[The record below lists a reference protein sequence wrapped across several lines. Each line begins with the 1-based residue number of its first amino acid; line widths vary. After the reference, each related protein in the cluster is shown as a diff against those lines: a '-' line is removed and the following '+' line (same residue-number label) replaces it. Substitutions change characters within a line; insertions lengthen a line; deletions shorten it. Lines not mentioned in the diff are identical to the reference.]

1 MARGIEKNQQLRAQ
15 STEKIIGAALIQ
27 FSKKGLFA
35 TRIQDIAAEAGISQ
49 GLLYRYFSSKNEIYV
64 ALVEEALDKMNQKAE
79 ELLAMD
85 IKAKEK
91 ILMTLDAMY
100 ITIETSQRYRQTS
113 RLIAEGMSSES
124 VPAEAKEAL
133 KAKRNKPYQIFEQ
146 IIRQGQLEGDML
158 QGDPYDLAILFW
170 STLNGLTVYQ
180 TSRDEARPLPDK
192 GFIARMF
199 IKECVK

>member
-64 ALVEEALDKMNQKAE
+64 ALVEDALDKMNQKAE
-79 ELLAMD
+79 EVLALE

-100 ITIETSQRYRQTS
+100 ITIETSERYRQTS

-124 VPAEAKEAL
+124 VPTEAKEAL

-146 IIRQGQLEGDML
+146 IIRQGQIEGDML

-199 IKECVK
+199 IKECEK

>member
-49 GLLYRYFSSKNEIYV
+49 GLLYRYFPSKNEIYV
-64 ALVEEALDKMNQKAE
+64 ALVEDALDKMNQKAE
-79 ELLAMD
+79 EVLAMD

-100 ITIETSQRYRQTS
+100 TTIETSERYRQTS

-124 VPAEAKEAL
+124 VPTEAKEAL

-146 IIRQGQLEGDML
+146 IIRQGQLEGDMH